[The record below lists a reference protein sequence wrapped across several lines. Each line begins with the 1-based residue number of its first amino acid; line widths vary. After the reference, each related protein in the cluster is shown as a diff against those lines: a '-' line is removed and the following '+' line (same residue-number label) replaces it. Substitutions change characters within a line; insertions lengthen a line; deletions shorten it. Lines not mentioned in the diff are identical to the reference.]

1 MLDPKELSLE
11 ELVRR
16 GRIGLRSGQ
25 YEVANACLSEY
36 CDRQLRDNQPISG
49 PLLADYALAVAHTG
63 DSKEASQICLSALAH
78 EKKNPDV
85 YAALARI
92 HGMSGSRRKAVDA
105 IDRGLALSPRHPG
118 LLAVQQDLGVRRP
131 PPIPFLSRD
140 NPWNVWLGRVMGRV
154 RPRRGTRVA

>member
-36 CDRQLRDNQPISG
+36 CDRQIRDDHPIPG
-49 PLLADYALAVAHTG
+49 ALLGDYALAVAHTG
-63 DSKEASQICLSALAH
+63 DLKEASQLCLSALGH
-78 EKKNPDV
+78 ERRNPDV

-92 HGMSGSRRKAVDA
+92 YGMAGSRRKAIDA
-105 IDRGLALSPRHPG
+105 LDRGLTLSPRHPG
-118 LLAVQQDLGVRRP
+118 LLAVQQDLGVRRT

-140 NPWNVWLGRVMGRV
+140 NRWNIWLGRVMGRG
-154 RPRRGTRVA
+154 RAGGGSRVA